1 MLAKRII
8 PCLDVRHGRVVKGV
22 RFEGLRDTGD
32 PVALATRYVEEGADE
47 LVLLD
52 VVATQEARAA
62 FANVVGDVARALSI
76 PFAVGGGIGS
86 IETARALITTGA
98 DKVSV
103 NSAALRR
110 PELIGELAEE
120 FGSQAVVV
128 AIDAEETPQGWHVRT
143 ISGTTATG
151 RDALAWATEAA
162 ERGAGEILLTSITH
176 DGTKQGFAVDLVRQ
190 VSERVPVPVIASG
203 GAGTPEHFVH
213 VLKEGRADAAL
224 AASIFHF
231 GEIAIHDLKRQ
242 LADNGIEVRLEN

>member
-8 PCLDVRHGRVVKGV
+8 PCLDVRHGRVVKGIQ
-22 RFEGLRDTGD
+22 FEGLRDTGD

-62 FANVVGDVARALSI
+62 FADVVVQVARALSI
-76 PFAVGGGIGS
+76 PFTVGGGIGS
-86 IETARALITTGA
+86 IETARALITAGA

-110 PELIGELAEE
+110 PELITELADE
-120 FGSQAVVV
+120 FGSQAVVA
-128 AIDAEETPQGWHVRT
+128 AIDAEETASGWHVRT

-151 RDALAWATEAA
+151 REAVAWARECA

-176 DGTKQGFAVDLVRQ
+176 DGVKQGFAVDLVRT
-190 VSERVPVPVIASG
+190 VSETVSVPVIASG
-203 GAGTPEHFVH
+203 GAGTAQHFVD
-213 VLKEGRADAAL
+213 VLTRGKADAAL
-224 AASIFHF
+224 AASMFHF
-231 GEIAIHDLKRQ
+231 GEIAIGDLKRRLQ
-242 LADNGIEVRLEN
+242 AEGIEVRLED

>member
-22 RFEGLRDTGD
+22 QFEGLRDTGD

-62 FANVVGDVARALSI
+62 FADVVVQVARALSI
-76 PFAVGGGIGS
+76 PFTVGGGIGS
-86 IETARALITTGA
+86 IETARALITAGA

-110 PELIGELAEE
+110 PELITELADE
-120 FGSQAVVV
+120 FGSQAVVA
-128 AIDAEETPQGWHVRT
+128 AIDAEETPKGWHVRT

-151 RDALAWATEAA
+151 REAVAWAQECAT
-162 ERGAGEILLTSITH
+162 RGAGEILLTSITH
-176 DGTKQGFAVDLVRQ
+176 DGVKQGFAVDLVRQ
-190 VSERVPVPVIASG
+190 VSQTVSVPVIASG
-203 GAGTPEHFVH
+203 GAGTAQHFVD
-213 VLKEGRADAAL
+213 VLKRGEADAAL
-224 AASIFHF
+224 AASMFHF
-231 GEIAIHDLKRQ
+231 GEISIGDLKRR
-242 LADNGIEVRLEN
+242 LRNEGIEVRLDD

>member
-22 RFEGLRDTGD
+22 QFEGLRDTGD

-62 FANVVGDVARALSI
+62 FADVVVQVARALSI
-76 PFAVGGGIGS
+76 PFTVGGGIAS
-86 IETARALITTGA
+86 IETARALITAGA
-98 DKVSV
+98 VKVCV

-110 PELIGELAEE
+110 PELITELADE
-120 FGSQAVVV
+120 FGSQAVVA
-128 AIDAEETPQGWHVRT
+128 AIDAEETASGWHVRT

-151 RDALAWATEAA
+151 REAVAWAKEAA

-176 DGTKQGFAVDLVRQ
+176 DGVKQGFAVDLVRS
-190 VSERVPVPVIASG
+190 VSRTVSVPVIASG
-203 GAGTPEHFVH
+203 GAGTAQHFVD
-213 VLKEGRADAAL
+213 VLSRGEADAAL
-224 AASIFHF
+224 AASMFHF
-231 GEIAIHDLKRQ
+231 GEITIGDLKRR
-242 LADNGIEVRLEN
+242 LRNEGIEVRLDD

>member
-22 RFEGLRDTGD
+22 QFEGLRDTGD

-62 FANVVGDVARALSI
+62 FADVVVQVARALSI
-76 PFAVGGGIGS
+76 PFTVGGGIAS
-86 IETARALITTGA
+86 IETARALITAGA

-110 PELIGELAEE
+110 PELITELADE
-120 FGSQAVVV
+120 FGSQAVVA
-128 AIDAEETPQGWHVRT
+128 AIDAEETASGWHVRT

-151 RDALAWATEAA
+151 REVVAWAKEAA

-176 DGTKQGFAVDLVRQ
+176 DGVKQGFAVDLVRS
-190 VSERVPVPVIASG
+190 VSRTVSVPVIASG
-203 GAGTPEHFVH
+203 GAGTAQHFVD
-213 VLKEGRADAAL
+213 VLSRGEADAAL
-224 AASIFHF
+224 AASMFHF
-231 GEIAIHDLKRQ
+231 GEITIGDLKRR
-242 LADNGIEVRLEN
+242 LRNEGIEVRLDD

>member
-22 RFEGLRDTGD
+22 QFEGLRDTGD

-62 FANVVGDVARALSI
+62 FADVVAQVARALSI
-76 PFAVGGGIGS
+76 PFTVGGGIGS
-86 IETARALITTGA
+86 IETARALITAGA

-110 PELIGELAEE
+110 PALITELSDE
-120 FGSQAVVV
+120 FGAQAIVC
-128 AIDAEETPQGWHVRT
+128 AIDAEATPKGWHVRT

-151 RDALAWATEAA
+151 REAVAWAKEAA

-176 DGTKQGFAVDLVRQ
+176 DGVKQGFAVDLVRQ
-190 VSERVPVPVIASG
+190 ISTTVPVPVIASG
-203 GAGTPEHFVH
+203 GAGTAQHFADVF
-213 VLKEGRADAAL
+213 LGGQADAAL
-224 AASIFHF
+224 AASMFHF
-231 GEIAIHDLKRQ
+231 GEIAIGDLKRQ
-242 LADNGIEVRLEN
+242 LQRQGIEVRLED

>member
-22 RFEGLRDTGD
+22 QFEGLRDTGD

-62 FANVVGDVARALSI
+62 FADVVVQVARALSI
-76 PFAVGGGIGS
+76 PFTVGGGIGS
-86 IETARALITTGA
+86 IETARALITAGA

-110 PELIGELAEE
+110 PELITELADE
-120 FGSQAVVV
+120 FGSQAVVA
-128 AIDAEETPQGWHVRT
+128 AIDAEETAQGWHVRT

-151 RDALAWATEAA
+151 REAVAWARECAQ
-162 ERGAGEILLTSITH
+162 RGAGEILLTSITH
-176 DGTKQGFAVDLVRQ
+176 DGVKQGFAVDLVRT
-190 VSERVPVPVIASG
+190 VSETVSVPVIASG
-203 GAGTPEHFVH
+203 GAGTAQHFVD
-213 VLKEGRADAAL
+213 VLTRGKADAAL
-224 AASIFHF
+224 AASMFHF
-231 GEIAIHDLKRQ
+231 GEITVGDLKRR
-242 LADNGIEVRLEN
+242 LRNERIEVRLDD

>member
-22 RFEGLRDTGD
+22 KFEGLRDTGD

-62 FANVVGDVARALSI
+62 FADVVGQVARALSI
-76 PFAVGGGIGS
+76 PFTVGGGIGS
-86 IETARALITTGA
+86 IETARALITAGA

-110 PELIGELAEE
+110 PELITELSDE
-120 FGSQAVVV
+120 FGAQAVVA
-128 AIDAEETPQGWHVRT
+128 AIDAEETPEGWHVRT

-151 RDALAWATEAA
+151 REAVAWAKEAA

-176 DGTKQGFAVDLVRQ
+176 DGVKQGFAVDLVRR
-190 VSERVPVPVIASG
+190 VSETVPVPVIASG
-203 GAGTPEHFVH
+203 GAGTAAHFADVF
-213 VLKEGRADAAL
+213 KRGKADAAL
-224 AASIFHF
+224 AASMFHF
-231 GEIAIHDLKRQ
+231 GEIAVGDLKRL
-242 LADNGIEVRLEN
+242 LAREGIEVRLED

>member
-22 RFEGLRDTGD
+22 QFEGLRDTGD

-62 FANVVGDVARALSI
+62 FADVVVQVARALSI
-76 PFAVGGGIGS
+76 PFTVGGGIGS
-86 IETARALITTGA
+86 IETARALITAGA

-110 PELIGELAEE
+110 PKLITELADE
-120 FGSQAVVV
+120 FGSQAVVA
-128 AIDAEETPQGWHVRT
+128 AIDAEETTSGWHVRT

-151 RDALAWATEAA
+151 REAVAWAKEAA

-176 DGTKQGFAVDLVRQ
+176 DGVKQGFAVELVRQ
-190 VSERVPVPVIASG
+190 VSQTVSVPVIASG
-203 GAGTPEHFVH
+203 GAGTAQHFVD
-213 VLKEGRADAAL
+213 VLKRGEADAAL
-224 AASIFHF
+224 AASMFHF
-231 GEIAIHDLKRQ
+231 GEISVGDLKRLLRNQ
-242 LADNGIEVRLEN
+242 GIEVRLDD

>member
-32 PVALATRYVEEGADE
+32 PVELATRYVEEGADE

-62 FANVVGDVARALSI
+62 FADVVKAVARALSI
-76 PFAVGGGIGS
+76 PFTVGGGIGS
-86 IETARALITTGA
+86 IETARALINSGA

-103 NSAALRR
+103 NSAALKR
-110 PELIGELAEE
+110 PELITELSDE
-120 FGSQAVVV
+120 FGAQAVVC
-128 AIDAEETPQGWHVRT
+128 AIDAEQTPQGWHVRT

-151 RDALAWATEAA
+151 REAVAWAKEAV

-176 DGTKQGFAVDLVRQ
+176 DGVKQGFALDITRA
-190 VSERVPVPVIASG
+190 VSRAVSVPVIASG
-203 GAGTPEHFVH
+203 GAGTADHFVDAFK
-213 VLKEGRADAAL
+213 VGEADAAL
-224 AASIFHF
+224 AASMFHF
-231 GEIAIHDLKRQ
+231 GEISVGALKRH
-242 LADNGIEVRLEN
+242 LAASGIEVRLDD

>member
-22 RFEGLRDTGD
+22 QFEGLRDTGD

-62 FANVVGDVARALSI
+62 FADVVVQVARALSI
-76 PFAVGGGIGS
+76 PFTVGGGIGS
-86 IETARALITTGA
+86 IETARALITAGA

-110 PELIGELAEE
+110 PELITELADE
-120 FGSQAVVV
+120 FGSQAVVT
-128 AIDAEETPQGWHVRT
+128 AIDAEETASGWHVRT

-151 RDALAWATEAA
+151 REAVTWAKECA

-176 DGTKQGFAVDLVRQ
+176 DGVKQGFAVDLVRS
-190 VSERVPVPVIASG
+190 VSETVSVPVIASG
-203 GAGTPEHFVH
+203 GAGTALHFVD
-213 VLKEGRADAAL
+213 VLKRGKADAAL
-224 AASIFHF
+224 AASMFHF
-231 GEIAIHDLKRQ
+231 GEISISALKQKLR
-242 LADNGIEVRLEN
+242 NEGIEVRLDD